1 LTLNAV
7 TLVGL
12 AAAALTTAANAPQI
26 WKVWRTREATDI
38 SLRMTLMLSAG
49 LALWVVYGL
58 MQGDVVII
66 LANAI
71 ATALAVTL
79 TVLKLKFGERAYI

>member
-1 LTLNAV
+1 MTLNAV

-71 ATALAVTL
+71 ATALAATL
-79 TVLKLKFGERAYI
+79 TVLKLKFG